1 MHTYMNSRVCTQFL
15 LSFYMIKCRK
25 FSEMWN
31 GFGSDSSF
39 SAICTKNCC
48 MNKGSF
54 LHFKTTELSVLIWV
68 HVHSLENGS
77 VVKIS
82 WRWRYREEQW
92 KSCLVAI
99 GRVMAQ
105 IFIWNQH
112 ASCIQTITLQT
123 LDNVVNNKHYI
134 YVCVYIYINVTVQ
147 LLQASN

>member
-1 MHTYMNSRVCTQFL
+1 MHSI
-15 LSFYMIKCRK
+15 LSFCMIKCRK

-48 MNKGSF
+48 MNN
-54 LHFKTTELSVLIWV
+54 FKTTELSVLIWV

-99 GRVMAQ
+99 SRVMAQ

-112 ASCIQTITLQT
+112 ATCIQAITLQT
-123 LDNVVNNKHYI
+123 LDNVNNKHCI